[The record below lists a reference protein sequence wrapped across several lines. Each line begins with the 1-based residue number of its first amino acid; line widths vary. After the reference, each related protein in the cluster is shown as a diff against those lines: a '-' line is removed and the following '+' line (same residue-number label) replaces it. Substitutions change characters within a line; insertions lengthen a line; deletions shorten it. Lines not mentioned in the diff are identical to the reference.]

1 MTACGK
7 ARCLQKKAKKGNVK
21 NMKTK
26 YEWTYG
32 ENERQ
37 IYYDTTVGN
46 NYLLVFA
53 NKWQPDIY
61 MGAIL
66 SNQKNNPDPAPI
78 IWDKTRNDEQRKKQ
92 GLPLG
97 CDVSELHEQ
106 CVLCSN
112 DPIYMMKKVEY
123 CHEHNL
129 QEISNK
135 PYKNKDKSDIE
146 R

>member
-1 MTACGK
+1 
-7 ARCLQKKAKKGNVK
+7 
-21 NMKTK
+21 MKTK

-32 ENERQ
+32 ENEHQ

-46 NYLLVFA
+46 NYH
-53 NKWQPDIY
+53 IY

-66 SNQKNNPDPAPI
+66 SNQKNNPAPAPI

-97 CDVSELHEQ
+97 CDVSELHKQ

-123 CHEHNL
+123 CYEHNL

-135 PYKNKDKSDIE
+135 PYKSKDKSDIE